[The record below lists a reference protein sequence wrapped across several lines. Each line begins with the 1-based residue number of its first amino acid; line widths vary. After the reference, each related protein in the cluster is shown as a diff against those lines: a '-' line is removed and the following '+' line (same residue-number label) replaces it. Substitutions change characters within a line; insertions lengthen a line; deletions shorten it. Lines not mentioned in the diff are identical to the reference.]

1 MIVGIWFNSLKDKM
15 EYQNQLIAKINA
27 EQIENKQ
34 FIMPENGFN
43 YVLFTYINVTFFIK
57 NEFLS
62 RYEKRFLTFWQLR

>member
-1 MIVGIWFNSLKDKM
+1 M
-15 EYQNQLIAKINA
+15 EYQNQLIAKINS

-43 YVLFTYINVTFFIK
+43 CALFTYINVIFFIK

-62 RYEKRFLTFWQLR
+62 RNEKRILTFWQLRLWQYSV